1 MLKRGEVGHE
11 RKKGEEKREKKG
23 MKREG
28 RKKKCVRQGGA
39 RWDVIFFSFKLSKLD
54 PSGIKEEKPRKNRKA
69 SKFLLVGKLIFMFF
83 KTNALIFLN
92 GCEIS
97 GI

>member
-1 MLKRGEVGHE
+1 MRG
-11 RKKGEEKREKKG
+11 KREKKRE
-23 MKREG
+23 KRKERKEKEG
-28 RKKKCVRQGGA
+28 KKKRVRQGGA

-69 SKFLLVGKLIFMFF
+69 SKFLLVGKLIFIFF

>member
-1 MLKRGEVGHE
+1 MRG
-11 RKKGEEKREKKG
+11 KREKKKE
-23 MKREG
+23 KRKERKDKEG
-28 RKKKCVRQGGA
+28 KKKRVRQGGA

-54 PSGIKEEKPRKNRKA
+54 PSGIKEEKPRKNKKA

>member
-1 MLKRGEVGHE
+1 MRG
-11 RKKGEEKREKKG
+11 KREKKIE
-23 MKREG
+23 KIKERKEKEG
-28 RKKKCVRQGGA
+28 KKKHVRQGGA

-54 PSGIKEEKPRKNRKA
+54 PSGIKEEKPRKNKKA
-69 SKFLLVGKLIFMFF
+69 SKFLLVAKLIFMFF

>member
-1 MLKRGEVGHE
+1 MRGKME
-11 RKKGEEKREKKG
+11 KKREKRKER
-23 MKREG
+23 KEKEG
-28 RKKKCVRQGGA
+28 KKKRVRQGGA

-54 PSGIKEEKPRKNRKA
+54 PSGIKEEKPRKNKKA

>member
-1 MLKRGEVGHE
+1 MRG
-11 RKKGEEKREKKG
+11 KREKKRE
-23 MKREG
+23 KRKERKEKEG
-28 RKKKCVRQGGA
+28 KKKRVRQGGA

>member
-1 MLKRGEVGHE
+1 MGCDFLLLQAFQVRSKWNQ
-11 RKKGEEKREKKG
+11 EEKR
-23 MKREG
+23 
-28 RKKKCVRQGGA
+28 
-39 RWDVIFFSFKLSKLD
+39 
-54 PSGIKEEKPRKNRKA
+54 RKNKKT

-83 KTNALIFLN
+83 MTNALIFLN

>member
-1 MLKRGEVGHE
+1 MLKRGELGHE
-11 RKKGEEKREKKG
+11 RKKREEKREKKG
-23 MKREG
+23 KKREG
-28 RKKKCVRQGGA
+28 RKKKSCEA
-39 RWDVIFFSFKLSKLD
+39 RWSKVGCDFLLLQAFQVD
-54 PSGIKEEKPRKNRKA
+54 PSGIKEEKPRKNKKT

-83 KTNALIFLN
+83 MTNALIFLN

>member
-1 MLKRGEVGHE
+1 MESRKRSQGKN
-11 RKKGEEKREKKG
+11 KKT
-23 MKREG
+23 
-28 RKKKCVRQGGA
+28 
-39 RWDVIFFSFKLSKLD
+39 
-54 PSGIKEEKPRKNRKA
+54 

-83 KTNALIFLN
+83 MPNALIFLN